1 MFSKKL
7 MKKVDSM
14 FENIGEFQQRGG
26 NQKKLS
32 NANARYTMTISET
45 KNFFDWIICRVDTA
59 EETNI
64 DFDDKSIDII

>member
-1 MFSKKL
+1 MI
-7 MKKVDSM
+7 V
-14 FENIGEFQQRGG
+14 
-26 NQKKLS
+26 
-32 NANARYTMTISET
+32 SET

>member
-1 MFSKKL
+1 
-7 MKKVDSM
+7 MKKVDSV
-14 FENIGEFQQRGG
+14 FENIRGFQHRGG

-32 NANARYTMTISET
+32 KANARYTMTISEM
-45 KNFFDWIICRVDTA
+45 KNFFDWTIYRVDT

>member
-1 MFSKKL
+1 

-14 FENIGEFQQRGG
+14 FENIRGFQQRGR

-32 NANARYTMTISET
+32 NANARYTMAVSET
-45 KNFFDWIICRVDTA
+45 KNSFDWIIHRVDRA

>member
-1 MFSKKL
+1 MI
-7 MKKVDSM
+7 KVNSM
-14 FENIGEFQQRGG
+14 FENIRGFQQRGG

-32 NANARYTMTISET
+32 KANARYTMTTSEM
-45 KNFFDWIICRVDTA
+45 KNFFDWIIYRVDRA